1 MKEVNFGNKHI
12 TQAAAELLSS
22 MDTNLS
28 PEEGVTRNG
37 VVILPPAEAFIKESK
52 HSAVGASEV
61 IIKGGLCLEQ

>member
-12 TQAAAELLSS
+12 TLEASVLLSR

-37 VVILPPAEAFIKESK
+37 VVILPPAKAFIKESR

-61 IIKGGLCLEQ
+61 IIKGGLCLD